1 MEPKRVSS
9 WPSAIVFD
17 LDGTLVDSAGDLI
30 AALNE
35 LLAAQQL
42 SLFRAEEAIDER
54 RSTEL
59 TRTYAGVPE
68 LISNLRTRGIA
79 ASPASEPRR
88 SRSMPRP

>member
-35 LLAAQQL
+35 LLAAQL